1 MREGEKE
8 RVFIRNAEVGL
19 PDFFTN
25 AELRIINKMK
35 KNRDRE
41 DADNGDNTCKTYTN
55 SASPV
60 RSEGGVH

>member
-35 KNRDRE
+35 KIAIERMPITATILAKLTQILRLL
-41 DADNGDNTCKTYTN
+41 
-55 SASPV
+55 
-60 RSEGGVH
+60 